1 VPQRY
6 QDKPRDQ
13 KPLENDHTVSMGAAE
28 NMSSVDRAWL
38 LMDRPSHPMMIVGL
52 LVLDARIERT
62 ALRELIERRFL
73 AYPRFRCVP
82 ANGRIAASWVESA
95 QFDLD
100 DHVQSCALP
109 LPAGQQE
116 LQALVGELASTPFN
130 PGRPPWTFHIVEN
143 FNGRSAIIVRI
154 HHAYADG
161 VALVQVLLSLAD
173 GERRGSHPASS
184 TVPSAAASRAD
195 SSRGWLP
202 DRVLQTLQG
211 GATLTETAVHYA
223 LHPAEASTLARQALG
238 MAGELAHLG
247 LLADDPATPLKRPMS
262 GIRRAAWADAVSLPE
277 VRTMSHV
284 LACTINDVLM
294 SSLAGALGRYVES
307 RGYPIE
313 GVTIRAA
320 VPVNLRA
327 AGDQQ
332 PSMGN
337 RFGLVFVDLPLGIRH
352 PLARLYTMRA
362 GIQKLKDS
370 PQALITL
377 GLLSLIGTLPATAAE
392 PMIALFSSKASVVAS
407 NLPGPS
413 TPLHVAGAAVSQLLF
428 WVPQAGD
435 IGIGISML
443 SYDDRVQFGVLA
455 DRYLIPEPA
464 DLVAEI
470 GLEFERLVLLVLLGG
485 AAVAP
490 LPPIKRVR
498 ASPSRRRTAPSH
510 R

>member
-1 VPQRY
+1 MSAV
-6 QDKPRDQ
+6 
-13 KPLENDHTVSMGAAE
+13 E

-52 LVLDARIERT
+52 LVLDARIERA
-62 ALRELIERRFL
+62 ALRKLIERRFL
-73 AYPRFRCVP
+73 AFSRFRSVP
-82 ANGRIAASWVESA
+82 ANGRIAAAWQESA

-100 DHVQSCALP
+100 DHVLSCALP

-130 PGRPPWTFHIVEN
+130 PGRPPWMFHLVEN
-143 FNGRSAIIVRI
+143 FDGRSAVIVRI

-173 GERRGSHPASS
+173 GERKGNHSNSS
-184 TVPSAAASRAD
+184 TVHSAAASRTD
-195 SSRGWLP
+195 SSSGWLP
-202 DRVLQTLQG
+202 DRVLEILQG
-211 GATLTETAVHYA
+211 GANLTGMAVHYT
-223 LHPAEASTLARQALG
+223 LHPRETSTLARQALG
-238 MAGELAHLG
+238 MAAELAHLG

-262 GIRRAAWADAVSLPE
+262 GIRRAAWTDALPLQE
-277 VRTMSHV
+277 VRTISHV
-284 LACTINDVLM
+284 LSCTVNDVLM
-294 SSLAGALGRYVES
+294 STLAGALGRYLES
-307 RGYPIE
+307 RGYPVP

-320 VPVNLRA
+320 VPVNLRG
-327 AGDQQ
+327 AGDPQ

-337 RFGLVFVDLPLGIRH
+337 RFGLVFVDLPIGIRH
-352 PLARLYTMRA
+352 PLMRLYAVRA
-362 GIQKLKDS
+362 TIQNLKHS

-377 GLLSLIGTLPATAAE
+377 GLLSLIGSLPATAAE

-413 TPLHVAGAAVSQLLF
+413 RPLYLAGAAVSQLLF

-435 IGIGISML
+435 IGIGVSML
-443 SYDDRVQFGVLA
+443 SYDDRVQFGVIA
-455 DRYLIPEPA
+455 DRYLIPEPG

-470 GLEFERLVLLVLLGG
+470 GVEFERLVLLVLLGG

-490 LPPIKRVR
+490 APPVKRDR
-498 ASPSRRRTAPSH
+498 AAPSRRRTAPSH

>member
-1 VPQRY
+1 
-6 QDKPRDQ
+6 
-13 KPLENDHTVSMGAAE
+13 MGAAE

-52 LVLDARIERT
+52 LVLDARIERM
-62 ALRELIERRFL
+62 ALRQLIQRRFL

-82 ANGRIAASWVESA
+82 INGRIAATWEESA

-100 DHVQSCALP
+100 DHVLSRALP
-109 LPAGQQE
+109 RPGGQQE

-130 PGRPPWTFHIVEN
+130 PGRPPWTFHLVEN
-143 FNGRSAIIVRI
+143 FEGRSAIIVRI

-161 VALVQVLLSLAD
+161 VALMQVLLSLAD
-173 GERRGSHPASS
+173 GERKGGRPDSS
-184 TVPSAAASRAD
+184 TVQSAPASHAD
-195 SSRGWLP
+195 SSSMAGRL
-202 DRVLQTLQG
+202 LETLQG
-211 GATLTETAVHYA
+211 GANLTEMAVHYA
-223 LHPAEASTLARQALG
+223 LHPGEASTLARQALG

-262 GIRRAAWADAVSLPE
+262 GIRRAAWTDGLPLRE
-277 VRTMSHV
+277 IRTMSHV

-294 SSLAGALGRYVES
+294 SSLAGALGRYLES
-307 RGYPIE
+307 RGYPVL
-313 GVTIRAA
+313 GLTIRAA

-327 AGDQQ
+327 AGGPQ

-337 RFGLVFVDLPLGIRH
+337 RFGLVFVDLPIGIRH
-352 PLARLYTMRA
+352 PLARLYTVRA
-362 GIQKLKDS
+362 AIQKLKDS
-370 PQALITL
+370 QQALITL
-377 GLLSLIGTLPATAAE
+377 GLLSLIGSLPATAAE

-413 TPLHVAGAAVSQLLF
+413 TALRVAGAAVSQLLF

-443 SYDDRVQFGVLA
+443 SYDDRVQFGVIA
-455 DRYLIPEPA
+455 DRHLVPEPA
-464 DLVAEI
+464 ELVAEI
-470 GLEFERLVLLVLLGG
+470 GAEFERLVLLILLGG
-485 AAVAP
+485 AAAAP
-490 LPPIKRVR
+490 VPAVKRDR
-498 ASPSRRRTAPSH
+498 AGPARRRTAPSH

>member
-1 VPQRY
+1 MTMR
-6 QDKPRDQ
+6 
-13 KPLENDHTVSMGAAE
+13 AAE

-38 LMDRPSHPMMIVGL
+38 LMDRPSNPMMIVGL
-52 LVLDARIERT
+52 LVLDARIKRA
-62 ALRELIERRFL
+62 ALRKLIEQRFL
-73 AYPRFRCVP
+73 AYSRFRCVP
-82 ANGRIAASWVESA
+82 ANGRIAAAWEESA

-100 DHVQSCALP
+100 DHVLGRALP

-130 PGRPPWTFHIVEN
+130 PDRPPWTFHLVEN
-143 FNGRSAIIVRI
+143 FDGRSAIIVRI

-173 GERRGSHPASS
+173 GEGEGGERYSS
-184 TVPSAAASRAD
+184 AVHSAAASRAE
-195 SSRGWLP
+195 SASGGLTG
-202 DRVLQTLQG
+202 RVLEILQG
-211 GATLTETAVHYA
+211 GANLTEMAVHYA
-223 LHPAEASTLARQALG
+223 LHPGESSTLARQALG

-247 LLADDPATPLKRPMS
+247 LLADEPATPLKRPMS
-262 GIRRAAWADAVSLPE
+262 GVRCAAWTDALSFQE

-294 SSLAGALGRYVES
+294 STLAGALGRYLES
-307 RGYPIE
+307 RGYPVA

-320 VPVNLRA
+320 VPVNLRG
-327 AGDQQ
+327 AGDSQ

-337 RFGLVFVDLPLGIRH
+337 RFGLVFVDLPIGIRH
-352 PLARLYTMRA
+352 PLARLYTVRA
-362 GIQKLKDS
+362 AIQKLKDS

-377 GLLSLIGTLPATAAE
+377 GLLSLIGSLPAAAAE

-407 NLPGPS
+407 NMPGPS
-413 TPLHVAGAAVSQLLF
+413 TPLHIAGAAVSQLLF

-435 IGIGISML
+435 IGVGVSML
-443 SYDDRVQFGVLA
+443 SYGERVQFGVIA

-464 DLVAEI
+464 VLVAEI
-470 GLEFERLVLLVLLGG
+470 AMEFERLILLVLLGG

-490 LPPIKRVR
+490 MPPVKQAR
-498 ASPSRRRTAPSH
+498 AAPSRRRTVPSH

>member
-1 VPQRY
+1 M
-6 QDKPRDQ
+6 
-13 KPLENDHTVSMGAAE
+13 DHTAAMSAAE

-38 LMDRPSHPMMIVGL
+38 LMDQPSHPMMIVGL
-52 LVLDARIERT
+52 LVLDAGIERA

-82 ANGRIAASWVESA
+82 VNGRIAAAWEESA

-100 DHVQSCALP
+100 DHVLSRALP

-143 FNGRSAIIVRI
+143 FDGRSAIIVRI

-173 GERRGSHPASS
+173 DEGKGSHPDAS
-184 TVPSAAASRAD
+184 TAHCVPASRAE
-195 SSRGWLP
+195 SSSGWLTE
-202 DRVLQTLQG
+202 RVFQTLQG
-211 GATLTETAVHYA
+211 GANLTEIAVHYA
-223 LHPAEASTLARQALG
+223 LHPGEASTLARQALG

-247 LLADDPATPLKRPMS
+247 LLADDPATPLKQPMS
-262 GIRRAAWADAVSLPE
+262 GIRRSAWTEGLPLQE
-277 VRTMSHV
+277 LRTMSHV

-294 SSLAGALGRYVES
+294 SSLAGALGRYLES
-307 RGYPIE
+307 RGYPVQ

-320 VPVNLRA
+320 VPVNLR
-327 AGDQQ
+327 GTGNPQ
-332 PSMGN
+332 PTLGN
-337 RFGLVFVDLPLGIRH
+337 RFGLVFVDLPIGIRH
-352 PLARLYTMRA
+352 PLARLYTVRA

-377 GLLSLIGTLPATAAE
+377 GLLSLIGSLPATAAD

-407 NLPGPS
+407 NLPGPPA
-413 TPLHVAGAAVSQLLF
+413 PLHVAGAAVSQLLF

-443 SYDDRVQFGVLA
+443 SYGDRVQIGVIA

-464 DLVAEI
+464 ELVAQI
-470 GLEFERLVLLVLLGG
+470 GVEFERLVLLVLLGG

-490 LPPIKRVR
+490 VAPVKRDR
-498 ASPSRRRTAPSH
+498 AAPSRRRTAPSH